1 MTEYRTA
8 MDRCGPDP
16 ALKERLKAQVLA
28 AGEVQKT
35 HKVYRPRSLG
45 RKVLLAAVL
54 AVALTASVGA
64 ALTQVP
70 WDRIFTERFGPGAAA
85 TETAQQAFQKI
96 DITSVCGDVTLTLRQ
111 AVGDSRTVYLI
122 LDYQLP
128 QTADVEAIE
137 AAMTS
142 EEADTWFQVPDVGYY
157 ATGDITWQ
165 DIQGLTANEARIRLS
180 GSRFGAL
187 SGSTAQQGFDPESRT
202 LTCLLTITVSGA
214 RELTDQPLT
223 LLVEPPALHQ
233 DGEETPLADHPAIIT
248 FMPDYLQRART
259 YELRDEE
266 GTLRY
271 KVILSPLA
279 LSAESYFGN
288 YTSLQEFRQDVA
300 LVFADGTKALPEMAL
315 GWSGGGSRPGGSEVY
330 TTLQFDCRFQEIL
343 DLDTVRAIRVGDEEV
358 SIQDWVE

>member
-35 HKVYRPRSLG
+35 HKVYRPRSIA

-54 AVALTASVGA
+54 ALALTASMGA

-85 TETAQQAFQKI
+85 TETAQQAFQEI

-111 AVGDSRTVYLI
+111 AVGDNRTIYLI

-137 AAMTS
+137 AVMAS
-142 EEADTWFQVPDVGYY
+142 EEAGTWFQVPHVEYY
-157 ATGDITWQ
+157 ATGDITWK
-165 DIQGLTANEARIRLS
+165 DIQGLTTEEARLLLS
-180 GSRFGAL
+180 GSRFGDL
-187 SGSTAQQGFDPESRT
+187 SGSNAQQGFDPESRT
-202 LTCLLTITVSGA
+202 LTCLLTLTVSGS
-214 RELTDQPLT
+214 RNLTDQPLT
-223 LLVEPPALHQ
+223 LLVEPPALYQ
-233 DGEETPLADHPAIIT
+233 DGAETLLADHPAIIT
-248 FMPDYLQRART
+248 FETTYLQRART

-266 GTLRY
+266 GNLRCT
-271 KVILSPLA
+271 VTLSPFA
-279 LSAESYFGN
+279 LSAESYSGG
-288 YTSLQEFRQDVA
+288 YTSLREFQQDVA
-300 LVFADGTKALPEMAL
+300 LVFEDGTKGIPEIAL

-330 TTLQFDCRFQEIL
+330 SSLQFDCRFQEIL
-343 DLDTVRAIRVGDEEV
+343 DLDTVQAIRVGDDEV